1 MQYLAP
7 EQIRGEPADPR
18 SDLYSLGI
26 VAFELLTGQL
36 PYTGETP
43 MAIAYKHLSNRVPA
57 PSSIVADVPPDLD
70 GFVES
75 ATDPDRELRPE
86 SAAEMRRDLASFA
99 PSLPRARSLASVV
112 KDMPEVVEEP
122 TPPPRRRVAAVT
134 QTIPR
139 VDRVRER
146 RWRSW
151 LVVLVAIG
159 LVAGAA
165 WGAWEYLIPHSHPVP
180 NVVGASVTDASAQL
194 GDLGF
199 TVQLTAGQHSLSV
212 PAGRVLAVD
221 PPAGT
226 SLKRG
231 ATVTLL
237 PSLGPPPVPVP
248 DVAGK
253 PLADAQRAIT
263 AAKLQPG
270 AVTQIYSDTVAS
282 GLVIRTDPPLGTA
295 PQGSTVDLWVS
306 KGHGPAPVP
315 AVVGKTQA
323 KAEKLLRKA
332 GFIPVVQTVFSDQ
345 IDRGLVI
352 KVDSR
357 RGDDDALRR
366 PGHDRGLRRA
376 REQFPVPSF
385 IGLTQDEAKAKAKD
399 YGLQLSF
406 FLIPSTPQL
415 RVISQTPTAGTTVHA
430 GDTITLYVA

>member
-1 MQYLAP
+1 
-7 EQIRGEPADPR
+7 
-18 SDLYSLGI
+18 
-26 VAFELLTGQL
+26 
-36 PYTGETP
+36 
-43 MAIAYKHLSNRVPA
+43 
-57 PSSIVADVPPDLD
+57 
-70 GFVES
+70 
-75 ATDPDRELRPE
+75 
-86 SAAEMRRDLASFA
+86 
-99 PSLPRARSLASVV
+99 
-112 KDMPEVVEEP
+112 MPEVVEEP
-122 TPPPRRRVAAVT
+122 TPTEAAVAAVT

-332 GFIPVVQTVFSDQ
+332 GFVPVVQTVFSDQ

-352 KVDSR
+352 KVDPAEATMTPYGDPVTLQVSQGPENFPVAELQRAHPGRGEGQGEGLRTPAELLPDPGHGASPGDQPDPDRRHHRPRRRHDHAVTSR
-357 RGDDDALRR
+357 RATAPAR
-366 PGHDRGLRRA
+366 PGRLPGSCSAPRRTAPRA
-376 REQFPVPSF
+376 RGTRAPPR
-385 IGLTQDEAKAKAKD
+385 
-399 YGLQLSF
+399 
-406 FLIPSTPQL
+406 TPG
-415 RVISQTPTAGTTVHA
+415 RSSR
-430 GDTITLYVA
+430 